1 MGKRTILAL
10 TGPWAILVHIGLTRV
25 RGWEQVFLEH
35 RWYFGWSFCFLATV
49 VIGGISFALFRGRP
63 KNWPWGTAVSILGIS
78 AVSAV
83 LLTASV
89 ALEDATQSASINLGA
104 VSLASFETGF
114 LAFFVVLMKAVIVGQ
129 SPQPRADNSVGSWW
143 EKLAQG
149 FHAGQQ
155 QIR

>member
-1 MGKRTILAL
+1 MSRRTILAF

-25 RGWEQVFLEH
+25 MEWEQIFLEQ
-35 RWYFGWSFCFLATV
+35 RWYFGVSFCFLAIV
-49 VIGGISFALFRGRP
+49 AVGGISFALFRGRP
-63 KNWPWGTAVSILGIS
+63 RNWPWGATASILGTS

-89 ALEDATQSASINLGA
+89 SLENAAQSSRINVAA
-104 VSLASFETGF
+104 VSLASFEAGF
-114 LAFFVVLMKAVIVGQ
+114 LAFFIVLMKAIIFGQ
-129 SPQPRADNSVGSWW
+129 SSQPRPDNGVGSWW